1 MQNKGMATPTAGER
15 IQTPI
20 SELQLMNQ
28 REVIYIARRGA
39 AQLHGMH
46 GDYIENLQ
54 HGVQL

>member
-1 MQNKGMATPTAGER
+1 MATPTAGER